1 MSRFTYP
8 ATLTPDKK
16 DGGYVV
22 TFRDLPEA
30 ITQGDTVKECLTE
43 AADCLEE
50 AIAARITDGLAI
62 PKPSRPRRSERLV
75 ALSGQMALK
84 AALYLAMRDA
94 GLSKVELAKRLR
106 VNEKEVRRMLD
117 PRHGTKLPAMEQA
130 LAKLGK
136 HLSIEIR
143 DAA

>member
-1 MSRFTYP
+1 MNRFTYSV
-8 ATLTPDKK
+8 TFTPEKK

-30 ITQGDTVKECLTE
+30 ITQGDTIEECLAE
-43 AADCLEE
+43 AVDCLEE
-50 AIAARITDGLAI
+50 AIAALITDGLDI
-62 PKPSRPRRSERLV
+62 PKPSRPEKGERMVTLP
-75 ALSGQMALK
+75 AQMTLK
-84 AALYLAMRDA
+84 ASLHLAMQEA
-94 GLSKVELAKRLR
+94 GLSKVELALRLG

-130 LAKLGK
+130 LAVLGK
-136 HLSIEIR
+136 QLIVEIG